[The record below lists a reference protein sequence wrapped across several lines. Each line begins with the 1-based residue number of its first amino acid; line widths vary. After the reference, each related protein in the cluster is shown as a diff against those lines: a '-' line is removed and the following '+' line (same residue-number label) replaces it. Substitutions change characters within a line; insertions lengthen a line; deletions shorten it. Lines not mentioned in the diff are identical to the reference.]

1 MRSIRDSYDLPRK
14 PPAMFRFAAFM
25 VAFAVAAPLLW
36 LVLPDGVVTVAVLAV
51 ALLLV
56 IGFALRSILSSREIE
71 QPPPRRPVPTRPD

>member
-1 MRSIRDSYDLPRK
+1 MRSIRDTYDLPRK

-51 ALLLV
+51 ALLL
-56 IGFALRSILSSREIE
+56 IIAFALRSILSSRDVE
-71 QPPPRRPVPTRPD
+71 QPPWRRPVPTRPD

>member
-1 MRSIRDSYDLPRK
+1 MRSIRDTYDLPRK

-71 QPPPRRPVPTRPD
+71 QPPPRRPAPTRPD

>member
-1 MRSIRDSYDLPRK
+1 MRSVRQTYDLPRK

-25 VAFAVAAPLLW
+25 VAFAIGAPLLW

-51 ALLLV
+51 ALLLI
-56 IGFALRSILSSREIE
+56 IGFALRSILASREVE